1 MKKTND
7 KILEAAVVKRLCP
20 VCCKAF
26 DGELIM
32 NNKLN
37 VEEAKKIKELHGN
50 IIGFS
55 KDPCEECQKIIDEKN
70 VMFFIGIDENKTTD
84 KGNPYRTGHV
94 IGLDKNSEFCKS
106 LPEEYH
112 KHSYVYIDIKVM
124 KEVKMIDDE

>member
-1 MKKTND
+1 MKTTND

-26 DGELIM
+26 DGEFIM

-37 VEEAKKIKELHGN
+37 TAQAKKVKELHGKV
-50 IIGFS
+50 IGFS

-70 VMFFIGIDENKTTD
+70 VMFFIGIDEDKTTD
-84 KGNPYRTGHV
+84 KGNPFRTGHV
-94 IGLDKNSEFCKS
+94 VGLDKNSEFYKA

-112 KHSYVYIDIKVM
+112 KYSYVYIDIKVM